1 MSAGLLRQLESLST
15 GNEGATDEERERHQS
30 IQLKHQEARVTLST
44 VISVPK
50 KKNNSL

>member
-1 MSAGLLRQLESLST
+1 MSAGPLCQLGSLST

-30 IQLKHQEARVTLST
+30 IQWKQQEARVTLST

-50 KKNNSL
+50 NNSL